1 MIKIVIGIYVDT
13 VYMHTDNEVKNSDLY
28 YGTKA
33 LYYSILFITKLD
45 VEKYR
50 LKIVTALV
58 TFITPKGVAMIRP
71 RGND

>member
-1 MIKIVIGIYVDT
+1 MIGIYVDT

-58 TFITPKGVAMIRP
+58 TFITPKGVAMIRQ